1 MAGRRNGPPR
11 TERFTEDH
19 QPRPRQPRRDLDE
32 EVIAQREQGLS
43 YSAVA
48 RTLGIK
54 RAVGVQAASVRA
66 MRRLPDGER
75 EALYK
80 RESERLDQL
89 EARIRSHDAVQP
101 AKLERHLIALG
112 ALRDSML

>member
-1 MAGRRNGPPR
+1 M
-11 TERFTEDH
+11 
-19 QPRPRQPRRDLDE
+19 
-32 EVIAQREQGLS
+32 
-43 YSAVA
+43 A

-54 RAVGVQAASVRA
+54 RAVDAQAAFVRA

-89 EARIRSHDAVQP
+89 EARILSRDAVQP